1 MASLTPQISDNLPQP
16 PGERGT
22 PGLPAPLQLGTS
34 LSVVGSGSKSV
45 VGTQDFLLPPPLP
58 PIPPPLPPVFNQP
71 APSNLSSSVIYSLS
85 GSPVA
90 SSSSSSSS
98 PRLVQTV
105 PGSFPDIYD
114 GDVKKWEEH
123 FRSIQRAYKE
133 LGKEDDF
140 AIRVLTEDFTLPFPF
155 AWPSESEA
163 SQPPVYDPADCSG
176 FDFFLH
182 SGQPVPRLLQ
192 PLHATTQAFF
202 KKRHLEQMALTFASK
217 ASLANTSGMPTPP
230 ETGPTFRPDIM
241 VITSMPC
248 VATTAAPAE
257 TTFLVQDGKAQ
268 RNTQPGPMATPRQP
282 VSLQFMSPTHQ
293 GPF

>member
-1 MASLTPQISDNLPQP
+1 MGSPLTGD
-16 PGERGT
+16 GGT
-22 PGLPAPLQLGTS
+22 SVLPAPLPLGTS
-34 LSVVGSGSKSV
+34 LTVVGSGPKS
-45 VGTQDFLLPPPLP
+45 GADAGNSTQDFLLPPPLP
-58 PIPPPLPPVFNQP
+58 PVLPPLPPLFNQSTL
-71 APSNLSSSVIYSLS
+71 SNTPPGILYSLS
-85 GSPVA
+85 VSPAA
-90 SSSSSSSS
+90 SSS
-98 PRLVQTV
+98 PWLVQTL

-114 GDVKKWEEH
+114 GDMKKWEEH

-155 AWPSESEA
+155 AWPGENEA
-163 SQPPVYDPADCSG
+163 SRPPVYDPGDCSG

-182 SGQPVPRLLQ
+182 PGQPVPRLLQ

-202 KKRHLEQMALTFASK
+202 KKRHLEEMAHSFANKTSFTN
-217 ASLANTSGMPTPP
+217 ASGLPSPP
-230 ETGPTFRPDIM
+230 ETTSSLRPDIM

-257 TTFLVQDGKAQ
+257 TTFLLQDGKAQ
-268 RNTQPGPMATPRQP
+268 RNIQPAPVVISSTAPRQP
-282 VSLQFMSPTHQ
+282 VNLQFMSPTHQ